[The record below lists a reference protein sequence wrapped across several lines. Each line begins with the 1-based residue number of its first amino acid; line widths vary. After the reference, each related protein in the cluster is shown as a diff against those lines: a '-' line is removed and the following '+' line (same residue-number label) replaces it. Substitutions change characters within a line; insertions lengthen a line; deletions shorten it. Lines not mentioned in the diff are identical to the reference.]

1 MKNKKDVSVNMP
13 EHLNDAV
20 EKQLS
25 YGDSKS
31 EWIRQAIREKIARS
45 DYDDDIP
52 KTALEA
58 HSN

>member
-13 EHLNDAV
+13 EKLNDGI
-20 EKQLS
+20 EMQLA

-31 EWIRQAIREKIARS
+31 EWIRQAIREKLARS
-45 DYDDDIP
+45 GDDDVP

-58 HSN
+58 HSD

>member
-1 MKNKKDVSVNMP
+1 MAQKKDVSVNMP
-13 EHLNDAV
+13 VELNA
-20 EKQLS
+20 EIEEQLG

-31 EWIRQAIREKIARS
+31 EWIRQACREKLSRS
-45 DYDDDIP
+45 EDGDDPP

>member
-1 MKNKKDVSVNMP
+1 MAEKKDVSVNMP
-13 EHLNDAV
+13 VELNAKI
-20 EKQLS
+20 EEQLG

-31 EWIRQAIREKIARS
+31 EWIRQACREKLSRS
-45 DYDDDIP
+45 EDDDDPP